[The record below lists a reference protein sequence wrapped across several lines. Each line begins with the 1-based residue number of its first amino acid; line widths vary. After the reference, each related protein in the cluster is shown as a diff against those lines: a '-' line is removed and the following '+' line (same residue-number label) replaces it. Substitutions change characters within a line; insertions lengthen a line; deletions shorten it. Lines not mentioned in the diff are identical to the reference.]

1 VRRRQFLLAV
11 LVAWGALA
19 PGRVVGQARV
29 AAVRRI
35 ATDTLRDVAITRI
48 DGGQATIYYNPVL
61 LERLGPQL
69 GDFVLAHEEGHVH
82 FGHAGGALLTSQPD
96 FAQVRQ
102 QQELEADCWAAG
114 ELSATNPDALR
125 AAIRFFTELGPVR
138 FDRVHPTGEQRAA
151 RILACLPEDSAPAPA
166 ESVEPPPDDVPAGP
180 ITVLVRAVPRLPV
193 DYRAVGEISVDGAL
207 VGRLS
212 SAELAESLTLRL
224 VDPGAHRERVRL
236 QLLSLEG
243 MMQFTPAGTVV
254 SEGTLSLRNGDVLS
268 ARWAPGGAV
277 GLVVERRAATRVD
290 NAPGDR

>member
-11 LVAWGALA
+11 LVARGALA
-19 PGRVVGQARV
+19 PGRVVGQARF
-29 AAVRRI
+29 AEVRRI

-61 LERLGPQL
+61 IERLGPQL

-82 FGHAGGALLTSQPD
+82 FGHAGGAMLTSQPD
-96 FAQVRQ
+96 FAQLRQ

-114 ELSATNPDALR
+114 ELGSASPDAVR

-151 RILACLPEDSAPAPA
+151 RILACLPDEPALPA
-166 ESVEPPPDDVPAGP
+166 ESSEPPPADAAVGP
-180 ITVLVRAVPRLPV
+180 ITVLVRAAPRLPV
-193 DYRAVGEISVDGAL
+193 DYRASGEISIDGAL

-212 SAELAESLTLRL
+212 SAELAEGLTLRL
-224 VDPGAHRERVRL
+224 VDPGEHRYKVRL

-254 SEGTLSLRNGDVLS
+254 SEGTVSLRNGDVLS
-268 ARWAPGGAV
+268 ARWAPGGAA
-277 GLVVERRAATRVD
+277 GLVVERKAAARVD
-290 NAPGDR
+290 KASGDR

>member
-1 VRRRQFLLAV
+1 MRRRRFLLAV

-19 PGRVVGQARV
+19 PGRVVGQARL
-29 AAVRRI
+29 AEVRRI

-61 LERLGPQL
+61 LEHLGPQL

-102 QQELEADCWAAG
+102 QQELEADCWAAR
-114 ELSATNPDALR
+114 ELGSTNPDAVR

-138 FDRVHPTGEQRAA
+138 FDRIHPTGEQRVA
-151 RILACLPEDSAPAPA
+151 RILACLPEDPVPAPA
-166 ESVEPPPDDVPAGP
+166 ESTDPSPADVPEGP
-180 ITVLVRAVPRLPV
+180 ITVLVRAAPRLPV
-193 DYRAVGEISVDGAL
+193 DYRAAGEISIDGTL

-224 VDPGAHRERVRL
+224 VDPGEHRYLVRL

-254 SEGTLSLRNGDVLS
+254 SEGTVSLRNGDVLS
-268 ARWAPGGAV
+268 ARWAPGGAA
-277 GLVVERRAATRVD
+277 GLVVER
-290 NAPGDR
+290 